1 MGRWGERIAQ
11 TSYRYMRVSRESGLE
26 TEVIRALRGGRITRN
41 LDTDIKESAECPMV
55 DKVDFGSDLV
65 RIYMTCEWA
74 GGETEDVV
82 LGTFLPVVPGRSI
95 RAGYSTSTVRMYG
108 RLQELVDDEFSA
120 PVSVEA
126 GENAIASAKKVCEDC
141 GLTVVSE
148 PSDYKLSVTRCYGI
162 GSDSS
167 TSSDTKLTMV
177 NDLLALAGFR
187 SAYTDPMGRVI
198 FEKYREPSAIAPS
211 WWFNEGVSA
220 KFEADMTEER
230 DYTNVANHVVV
241 YYGPDQDGRSVAAEA
256 WDIDPNSPLSTVSRG
271 RTITRSKSYSELPDG
286 STDEA
291 RQKTA
296 DAKAKALLDTE
307 QSVIW
312 RVTMRHAYAP
322 VKIADTVSVDY
333 PSGSV
338 SGKFQIRTQTLSLG
352 GGCAVDAEL
361 RVYDRGDDERS

>member
-1 MGRWGERIAQ
+1 MARWDERIAQ

-41 LDTDIKESAECPMV
+41 LDTDIKESAECPIV
-55 DKVDFGSDLV
+55 GGLSVGADLV
-65 RIYMTCEWA
+65 RIYMTCEWM
-74 GGETEDVV
+74 GGETEEVV

-95 RAGYSTSTVRMYG
+95 RAGYSTATVRMYG
-108 RLQELVDDEFSA
+108 RLQELVDDSFSA

-126 GENAIASAKKVCEDC
+126 GAKAVDAAKKVCEGC

-148 PSDYKLSVTRCYGI
+148 PSDYKLSGTRCYGI
-162 GSDSS
+162 GSDSA
-167 TSSDTKLTMV
+167 TASDTKLAMV
-177 NDLLALAGFR
+177 NDLLSLAGFR
-187 SAYTDPMGRVI
+187 AAYTDPMGRVI

-211 WWFNEGVSA
+211 WEFAEGVSA
-220 KFEADMTEER
+220 KFEADVTEER
-230 DYTNVANHVVV
+230 DYTDVANHVVV
-241 YYGPDQDGRSVAAEA
+241 YYGPDYDGKAIAAEA
-256 WDIDPNSPLSTVSRG
+256 WDRDPDSPLSTVSRG

-286 STDEA
+286 ATDDA
-291 RQKTA
+291 KQRAA
-296 DAKAKALLDTE
+296 DAKAKSLLDTE

-338 SGKFQIRTQTLSLG
+338 QGKFQVRTQTLTLG

-361 RVYDRGDDERS
+361 RVYDRGSR